1 MTITITPQHIT
12 QQVQL
17 ALAEDIGTGDVTANL
32 IPDKQQI
39 TAQVICREDAILCGT
54 QWFNEVFQ
62 QLDSSI
68 EISWTSGDSDKVEQN
83 QIICMV
89 KGLARPILTGERTAL
104 NFLQTLSG
112 TATITNEY
120 VNALEGT
127 NTKLLDTRKT
137 IPNLRLAQKYAVSCG
152 GGINHRIGLYD
163 AILIK
168 ENHITAAGSIA
179 KAVSQAK
186 QTNSELFLEVEVE
199 TLEQLQQAIDAG
211 AQRALLDNMNT
222 DTLKQAV
229 ETNNGQLELEASG
242 GITIKN
248 IKEVA
253 LTGVDYISIG
263 SITKHVQAIDLSMI
277 FSNQAD

>member
-83 QIICMV
+83 QIICTV

-112 TATITNEY
+112 TATITNKY

-229 ETNNGQLELEASG
+229 EINNGQLELEASG

>member
-277 FSNQAD
+277 FSNQSD

>member
-1 MTITITPQHIT
+1 MIP
-12 QQVQL
+12 
-17 ALAEDIGTGDVTANL
+17 L
-32 IPDKQQI
+32 I
-39 TAQVICREDAILCGT
+39 L
-54 QWFNEVFQ
+54 
-62 QLDSSI
+62 
-68 EISWTSGDSDKVEQN
+68 
-83 QIICMV
+83 
-89 KGLARPILTGERTAL
+89 
-104 NFLQTLSG
+104 
-112 TATITNEY
+112 
-120 VNALEGT
+120 
-127 NTKLLDTRKT
+127 
-137 IPNLRLAQKYAVSCG
+137 
-152 GGINHRIGLYD
+152 
-163 AILIK
+163 
-168 ENHITAAGSIA
+168 
-179 KAVSQAK
+179 
-186 QTNSELFLEVEVE
+186 EVE